1 MTLPANDVLPKHD
14 ELANRELSIEDL
26 EAIAAGWPHWLKTVV
41 HDVGNWIKSE
51 VNDYV
56 HVRVVAAGSLLSGT
70 RDLLRDIF

>member
-14 ELANRELSIEDL
+14 ELANRELSIEEL

-41 HDVGNWIKSE
+41 HDVGHWIKDE

-56 HVRVVAAGSLLSGT
+56 HVRVVAAESLVSGT
-70 RDLLRDIF
+70 RDLLRSIF

>member
-14 ELANRELSIEDL
+14 ELANRELSIEEL
-26 EAIAAGWPHWLKTVV
+26 EAIAAGWPHWLKAAV

-56 HVRVVAAGSLLSGT
+56 HVRVVAAESLVSGT
-70 RDLLRDIF
+70 RDLLRSIF